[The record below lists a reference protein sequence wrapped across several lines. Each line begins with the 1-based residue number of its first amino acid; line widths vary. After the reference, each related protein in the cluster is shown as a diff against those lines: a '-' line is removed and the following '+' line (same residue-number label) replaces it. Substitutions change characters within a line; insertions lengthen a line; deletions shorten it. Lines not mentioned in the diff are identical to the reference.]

1 MFFDIL
7 DTQSPEALSLPS
19 QGENSDA
26 MRSLLKM
33 ELLWLKSGNLHILQ
47 PIPLSHRLSF
57 QSLCGPEKKQDS
69 YLP

>member
-7 DTQSPEALSLPS
+7 DIQSPEALSFPS
-19 QGENSDA
+19 QGESSDA

-47 PIPLSHRLSF
+47 PIPLSQHLSF